1 MHMDKIM
8 ILTTSK
14 FERLVKNRVAQE
26 MMVQNVSLE
35 KDLAQKQA
43 DITYLQNQINPHFL
57 YNTLECIR
65 GQALNE
71 GMDDLADTVKAL
83 ALFFRY
89 NISVKGRAEES
100 GKLYFNPT
108 VSVQEQIY
116 HARGY
121 RAGRKKADSGLPAS
135 EIVSSAAGRKCD
147 PARVQRDHDRWE
159 SDIEGVLHRRKFKH
173 CGGG

>member
-89 NISVKGRAEES
+89 NISVKGTVVSFEEEL
-100 GKLYFNPT
+100 KNLEN
-108 VSVQEQIY
+108 
-116 HARGY
+116 
-121 RAGRKKADSGLPAS
+121 
-135 EIVSSAAGRKCD
+135 
-147 PARVQRDHDRWE
+147 
-159 SDIEGVLHRRKFKH
+159 
-173 CGGG
+173 

>member
-1 MHMDKIM
+1 M

-71 GMDDLADTVKAL
+71 GMDDLADCHL
-83 ALFFRY
+83 
-89 NISVKGRAEES
+89 
-100 GKLYFNPT
+100 
-108 VSVQEQIY
+108 Q
-116 HARGY
+116 
-121 RAGRKKADSGLPAS
+121 
-135 EIVSSAAGRKCD
+135 
-147 PARVQRDHDRWE
+147 
-159 SDIEGVLHRRKFKH
+159 SDISFWNFHLRRQ
-173 CGGG
+173 CCLLD

>member
-43 DITYLQNQINPHFL
+43 DITYLQNQITPHFL

-65 GQALNE
+65 GQA
-71 GMDDLADTVKAL
+71 
-83 ALFFRY
+83 
-89 NISVKGRAEES
+89 
-100 GKLYFNPT
+100 
-108 VSVQEQIY
+108 
-116 HARGY
+116 
-121 RAGRKKADSGLPAS
+121 
-135 EIVSSAAGRKCD
+135 
-147 PARVQRDHDRWE
+147 
-159 SDIEGVLHRRKFKH
+159 
-173 CGGG
+173 